1 MNLVTDNIITHHRKV
16 IHFNQTSIFNH
27 NDRNILLIDETFIN
41 LENFC
46 YDIVNKYLRYDFPIC
61 K

>member
-27 NDRNILLIDETFIN
+27 NDRNILLIDARFIHIK
-41 LENFC
+41 NFF
-46 YDIVNKYLRYDFPIC
+46 YVIVNKYLRYDYPI
-61 K
+61 